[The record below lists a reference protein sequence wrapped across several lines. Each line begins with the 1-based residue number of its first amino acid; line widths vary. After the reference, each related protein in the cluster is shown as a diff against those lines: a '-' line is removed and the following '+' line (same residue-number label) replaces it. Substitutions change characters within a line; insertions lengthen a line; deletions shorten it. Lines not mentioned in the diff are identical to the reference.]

1 MTAGNMTTPA
11 QFRQNVL
18 KVRLYRKLKNLKKY
32 QSIKSKEKNSE
43 KPIFQALDY
52 MEEHLAPGSHVVLVG
67 LIDAG
72 FLYKVHAMLGFL
84 SVLWTNRGI
93 TRQIGQIPLTPTG
106 WPTWP
111 STML

>member
-1 MTAGNMTTPA
+1 MSNDRRQHDNSSPVQAECA
-11 QFRQNVL
+11 QGETVQ
-18 KVRLYRKLKNLKKY
+18 KLKNLKKY

-72 FLYKVHAMLGFL
+72 FLYKVH
-84 SVLWTNRGI
+84 S
-93 TRQIGQIPLTPTG
+93 
-106 WPTWP
+106 
-111 STML
+111 STSF

>member
-18 KVRLYRKLKNLKKY
+18 KVRLYRKHRNLKKVPMQKIY
-32 QSIKSKEKNSE
+32 KEKKSSE
-43 KPIFQALDY
+43 RPIFQALDY

-72 FLYKVHAMLGFL
+72 FLYKVHSLFLKMQCLGF
-84 SVLWTNRGI
+84 
-93 TRQIGQIPLTPTG
+93 
-106 WPTWP
+106 
-111 STML
+111 

>member
-72 FLYKVHAMLGFL
+72 FLYKVHSSTSFL
-84 SVLWTNRGI
+84 KCNVWAF
-93 TRQIGQIPLTPTG
+93 
-106 WPTWP
+106 
-111 STML
+111 